1 MIQSLKIYVA
11 LPVLDEYENLQRF
24 ISCYQNQ
31 TWSNKKLVVCVN
43 QPDQW
48 GEKETKKRICENNQE
63 SIKYLNGLHD
73 IDIEVI
79 DRSSKGQGW
88 TTKKYGVGWAR
99 KVVMDRVSELA
110 GPNDILIS
118 LDADTTFNPGYFESV
133 FQTLNSNPDA
143 VALAVPYHH
152 KHTEDEEKDRAILH
166 YEIYMRYYA
175 INLWR
180 ISNPYAFTAVG
191 SAIAL
196 PVRAYRA
203 IGGITPHN
211 SGEDFYFMQKLR
223 KYGKILTYNPE
234 KVYPAARYS
243 DRVGFGTGPAM
254 IKGSKGDW
262 RSYPIY
268 PYQLFDEIKATTDL
282 FPNLFKQD
290 ISTPMDAF
298 NQKKFGENNIWQALR
313 TNFKTEEKFIKACYH
328 KIDALRILQY
338 LKWRNQD
345 PVKTDEENLSTFMKQ
360 YYPKKWQ
367 ALGMDNVPLD
377 FEKSKILTLDL
388 IRNLLAE
395 IEAQYQQAHDSK
407 KT

>member
-1 MIQSLKIYVA
+1 VENNLPNIFVA
-11 LPVLDEYENLQRF
+11 LPVLDELENLPRF
-24 ISCYQNQ
+24 IACYQNQ

-48 GEKETKKRICENNQE
+48 WEKETKKRICENNQE

-88 TTKKYGVGWAR
+88 IAKKYGVGWAR

-110 GPNDILIS
+110 SQEDILIS
-118 LDADTTFNPGYFESV
+118 LDADTTFNPGYFKSV
-133 FQTLNSNPDA
+133 YQTLMANPTA
-143 VALAVPYHH
+143 VALSVPYFH
-152 KHTEDEEKDRAILH
+152 KLTDDEGKDRAILH

-180 ISNPYAFTAVG
+180 IGNPYAFTAVG

-196 PVRAYRA
+196 PIKAYRN
-203 IGGITPHN
+203 IGGITPHK

-262 RSYPIY
+262 KSYPIY
-268 PYQLFDEIKATTDL
+268 PDHLFDEVKQTTQSFPDL
-282 FPNLFKQD
+282 FQKD
-290 ISTPMDAF
+290 IITPMDEF
-298 NQKKFGENNIWQALR
+298 NRVKFGEENIWLPLR
-313 TNFKTEEKFIKACYH
+313 ENFKTAQKFVKACHH
-328 KIDALRILQY
+328 KIDALRILQF
-338 LKWRNQD
+338 LKWRNLD
-345 PVKTDEENLSTFMKQ
+345 SETTDEENFIAFMKR
-360 YYPKKWQ
+360 YHPKEWQ
-367 ALGMDNVPLD
+367 ALGISALS
-377 FEKSKILTLDL
+377 FENNKIVTLDL
-388 IRNLLAE
+388 VRNLLVD
-395 IEAQYQQAHDSK
+395 IEQQYQKEHDTQ